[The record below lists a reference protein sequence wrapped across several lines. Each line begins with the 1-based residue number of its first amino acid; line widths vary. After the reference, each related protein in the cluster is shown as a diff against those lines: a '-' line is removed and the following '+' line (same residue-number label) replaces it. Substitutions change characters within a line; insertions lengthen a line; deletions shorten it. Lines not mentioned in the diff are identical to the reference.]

1 MNGFPVLLHLF
12 LHTIVGSQQT
22 KKQLFHN
29 KNAIQYL
36 RRGNE
41 GDRRRLGGG
50 AGEGERR
57 RLAGG
62 GDGLLLLL
70 LRR

>member
-1 MNGFPVLLHLF
+1 MAFPFTRRSWKSTNQKQPLLD
-12 LHTIVGSQQT
+12 
-22 KKQLFHN
+22 
-29 KNAIQYL
+29 KNAIHYL

-70 LRR
+70 LKR